1 MPAAVVP
8 DGAAAGEDAGVDAAG
23 DDAAALGLVLLGA
36 DELELELELQPAIV
50 SAAAATATAPA

>member
-1 MPAAVVP
+1 MPAWAVP
-8 DGAAAGEDAGVDAAG
+8 DAAADGEDAG

>member
-1 MPAAVVP
+1 MPAWSVP
-8 DGAAAGEDAGVDAAG
+8 DAAAAGEDAAG
-23 DDAAALGLVLLGA
+23 DAAALGLVLLGA